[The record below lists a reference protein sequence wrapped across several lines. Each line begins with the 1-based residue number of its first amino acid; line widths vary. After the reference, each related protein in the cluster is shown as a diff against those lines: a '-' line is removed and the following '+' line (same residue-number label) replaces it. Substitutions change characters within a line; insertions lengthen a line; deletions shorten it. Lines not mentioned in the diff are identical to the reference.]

1 MTSEEKNM
9 HAFLNVY
16 VHHLSGELC
25 KSQIKFACNKNIIK
39 KNKQT
44 LQSFIFCGIRT
55 LCWMHTRV
63 LLPNIMP
70 SDIEVGGK

>member
-16 VHHLSGELC
+16 VHLSGELC

-39 KNKQT
+39 NPKQT
-44 LQSFIFCGIRT
+44 LQSFIFSGIRT
-55 LCWMHTRV
+55 VCWMHTRG
-63 LLPNIMP
+63 LLPNIML